1 MMILSKMRWDY
12 PQQKTAPAVGRFFA
26 NALFER
32 LRARLRGYLRAIKIV
47 SHETSK
53 HSLCE
58 ILKSAARRRRY

>member
-12 PQQKTAPAVGRFFA
+12 PQQKTTPYCGTVFA
-26 NALFER
+26 NALFAC

-53 HSLCE
+53 NSQSE
-58 ILKSAARRRRY
+58 ILKIGGAS